1 MTRHSVLH
9 LAASA
14 AWGGAEQ
21 MAETLRAECER
32 AGWETRLELP
42 FDHSVRWEAATP
54 RRVSWWRWALK
65 QHGPGEIVHAHLPW
79 PDRVGPALI
88 AARGRP
94 LVVTFQLLPPPDG
107 WPRDRCFHIPSKRML
122 SLAGSM
128 RDRVRWVA
136 LSRADARTLEA
147 LLGVRVTI
155 VRNAPPAAT
164 KQPDPAPW
172 PEGVLRVLSV
182 GRLDRQKGF
191 DAMLTALAA
200 PEVKRLAWHWNIIGE
215 GPERP
220 TLSAQIRALGLE
232 DRVTLLGARPGI
244 DGFCRAE
251 LLLAPSRFEGMPL
264 VPLEAA
270 EASVPVLASTIAPH
284 EELYERV
291 PECLL
296 DRDARAWP
304 AALARWLSDADLR
317 ARMRL
322 AQREVLGENPR
333 RAMFSA
339 YESLY
344 RELLG

>member
-14 AWGGAEQ
+14 AWGGAEM
-21 MAETLRAECER
+21 MADTLRAECER
-32 AGWETRLELP
+32 AGWDARLELP

-54 RRVSWWRWALK
+54 RPVSWWRWALAK
-65 QHGPGEIVHAHLPW
+65 RGDADLVHAHLPW

-94 LVVTFQLLPPPDG
+94 LVVTFQLLPRDG
-107 WPRDRCFHIPSKRML
+107 WPRDRCVRLPSKRVL
-122 SLAGSM
+122 SIAGAL

-147 LLGVRVTI
+147 LLGVPVTI

-164 KQPDPAPW
+164 RAPEPLAW
-172 PEGVLRVLSV
+172 PEGSLRLLSI

-200 PEVKRLAWHWNIIGE
+200 PAVRSLAWHWNLIGE
-215 GPERP
+215 GSERASL
-220 TLSAQIRALGLE
+220 TAQARALGLE
-232 DRVTLLGARPGI
+232 DRVTFHGARPGL
-244 DGFCRAE
+244 DGLCRAE

-270 EASVPVLASTIAPH
+270 EAGVAVLASTIAPH

-291 PECLL
+291 SECLL
-296 DRDARAWP
+296 DRDESAWP
-304 AALARWLSDADLR
+304 AALARWFTDAELR
-317 ARMRL
+317 ARVAV
-322 AQREVLGENPR
+322 AQREVLGDNPR
-333 RAMFSA
+333 RAMFAA

-344 RELLG
+344 RQLLA

>member
-1 MTRHSVLH
+1 
-9 LAASA
+9 
-14 AWGGAEQ
+14 
-21 MAETLRAECER
+21 
-32 AGWETRLELP
+32 
-42 FDHSVRWEAATP
+42 
-54 RRVSWWRWALK
+54 
-65 QHGPGEIVHAHLPW
+65 
-79 PDRVGPALI
+79 
-88 AARGRP
+88 
-94 LVVTFQLLPPPDG
+94 
-107 WPRDRCFHIPSKRML
+107 ML
-122 SLAGSM
+122 SLAGSL

-172 PEGVLRVLSV
+172 PDGTLRVLSV

-215 GPERP
+215 GSERP
-220 TLSAQIRALGLE
+220 SLTAQIKSLGLE

-270 EASVPVLASTIAPH
+270 EAGVPVLASTIAPH

-291 PECLL
+291 SECLL
-296 DRDARAWP
+296 DRDERAWP
-304 AALARWLSDADLR
+304 VSLARWLSDADLR